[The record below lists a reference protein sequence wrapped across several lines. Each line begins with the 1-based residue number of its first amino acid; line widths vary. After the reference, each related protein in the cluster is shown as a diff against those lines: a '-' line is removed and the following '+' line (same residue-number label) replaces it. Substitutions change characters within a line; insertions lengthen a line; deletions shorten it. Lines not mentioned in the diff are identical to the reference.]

1 MIASLIF
8 DEVYD
13 DLDESYSDLTSHNF
27 DEIIFIMTDIKT
39 WYQSLYSGN
48 HMTIWTPYKPLN
60 GVTTVINV
68 KNYDLIQ
75 IVNFRPQFCIA
86 F

>member
-1 MIASLIF
+1 MITSSIR
-8 DEVYD
+8 DGVYD

-27 DEIIFIMTDIKT
+27 DEIVFIITGIKI

-48 HMTIWTPYKPLN
+48 HMNIWTPYKPLN
-60 GVTTVINV
+60 GVTIGINV